1 MLEHGGQLVAAAHH
15 YQIPIERWIDLSTGI
30 NPNGWPIPP
39 IPVECWQRLPET
51 GDGLLE
57 AAQRYYQCPSILPV
71 AGSQA
76 AIQALPQLL
85 PPSVC
90 GLLTPAYAEHAANWN
105 QAGHTLLALSP
116 DTIEERIDAL
126 DVLIL
131 INPNNPTGCRFDRT
145 QLLEWHRKL
154 QSRNGWLIVDEAFID
169 STPESSLAPLL
180 PQPGLIVLRSLGKF
194 FGLAGA
200 RCGFVLAEA
209 ALLEALNERLGPWTI
224 SHPSRYVATKALND
238 TDWQQQTR
246 RALQQQADRLALLL
260 IRHGLKP
267 DGQTDLF
274 VWIKTDRAQAIH
286 NHFARQG
293 VLTRLFTE
301 PPSLRFGLPKDGS
314 QWRRLESV
322 LCSIQPIQDRQG
334 ES

>member
-1 MLEHGGQLVAAAHH
+1 MLEHGGQLVAAAHY

-39 IPVECWQRLPET
+39 IPAECWQRLPET

-57 AAQRYYQCPSILPV
+57 AAQRYYQCSSLLPV

-76 AIQALPQLL
+76 AIQALPLL
-85 PPSVC
+85 RPPSLC
-90 GLLTPAYAEHAANWN
+90 GLLEPAYAEHAANWK
-105 QAGHTLLALSP
+105 QAGHTLLPLSSDSIEDHI
-116 DTIEERIDAL
+116 DTL

-131 INPNNPTGCRFDRT
+131 INPNNPTGCRFDRA
-145 QLLEWHRKL
+145 QLVSWHRKL
-154 QSRNGWLIVDEAFID
+154 QSRKGWLIVDEAFID
-169 STPESSLAPLL
+169 SRPDSSLAPLL

-209 ALLEALNERLGPWTI
+209 ALLDALNERLGPWTI
-224 SHPSRYVATKALND
+224 SHPSRFIATQALSD
-238 TDWQQQTR
+238 TGWQQQTR
-246 RALQQQADRLALLL
+246 MDLEQQADRLARLLT
-260 IRHGLKP
+260 RHGLEP

-274 VWIKTDRAQAIH
+274 AWIKTDRAQTIH
-286 NHFARQG
+286 RGLAQQG

-301 PPSLRFGLPKDGS
+301 PASLRFGLPKDEC

-322 LCSIQPIQDRQG
+322 LCSVRSSRDMPK
-334 ES
+334 